1 MSGGWGAQ
9 TDIEIFFPDTG
20 RSCKLPD
27 LPENRNGHT
36 MDRIPYIYGVWDK
49 LVICGGGADSTQYS
63 CIYLSTE
70 SKTWKSYLETTAYRR
85 DGHTS
90 WVIDGKLFLLGG
102 QESTDTLEEGTQE
115 VRKSS
120 QLSSR

>member
-9 TDIEIFFPDTG
+9 TDVEIFFPDTG

-36 MDRIPYIYGVWDK
+36 MNGIWEK
-49 LVICGGGADSTQYS
+49 LVICGGGADSTQSS
-63 CIYLSTE
+63 CIYLNTE
-70 SKTWKSYLETTAYRR
+70 SKTWENYLKTTVYPR

-90 WVIDGKLFLLGG
+90 WTVNEELFLLGG
-102 QESTDTLEEGTQE
+102 QESTHTLEVGSEEFGKFT
-115 VRKSS
+115 